1 MGEQGGA
8 KHHMTIS
15 RKLLVLA
22 VPAVLAA
29 IAVPVA
35 VAQAHAMP
43 MRTTKAPAVQAASAS
58 TTAPVF
64 HAAAAITKAPAV
76 KAAITAETPDPAET
90 ASEPAGT
97 GGHTD
102 EAPGS
107 TVESNT
113 DHQFD
118 GQE

>member
-1 MGEQGGA
+1 
-8 KHHMTIS
+8 MTIR

-29 IAVPVA
+29 IAVPIA
-35 VAQAHAMP
+35 VAQAHALP
-43 MRTTKAPAVQAASAS
+43 GRTINAPAVQAASAS
-58 TTAPVF
+58 TMAPAF
-64 HAAAAITKAPAV
+64 HAAQAISKAPAV
-76 KAAITAETPDPAET
+76 KAATTAETPDPAET
-90 ASEPAGT
+90 AAEPAGT
-97 GGHTD
+97 GGHAD
-102 EAPGS
+102 EALGS